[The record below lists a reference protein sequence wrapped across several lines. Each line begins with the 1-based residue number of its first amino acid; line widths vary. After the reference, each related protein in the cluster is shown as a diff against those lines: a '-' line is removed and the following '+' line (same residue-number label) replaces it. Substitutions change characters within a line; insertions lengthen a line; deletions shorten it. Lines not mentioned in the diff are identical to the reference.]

1 MEVFFYAKIFRC
13 SEFQIIFV
21 FMLYFVEVVLPLAVA
36 KNFTYQVS
44 EAEFHYIQIGM
55 RVAVPF
61 GKSKIYTGLV
71 ITKHHNPPQLYQ
83 AKEIHQI
90 LDEKPIVT
98 TFQLEH
104 WNWIASYYMC
114 SLGEVFRAALPSGY
128 ILESETIVSATK
140 NLVETNELKDDE
152 YLIFEAL
159 QQQSSISIQD
169 VVKILGKKTV
179 LPIINKLLAKGVLE
193 LQEEINEQYKPKL
206 IRYIKMP
213 THLLE
218 PEELPK
224 VLEVVTKAKKQ
235 HELVLKYFQL
245 QAQFKKPISVKQLL
259 DFAGSSP
266 AIVKALVEKE
276 IFEEYH
282 LHQDRVVFEKKDDAA
297 FTLSPAQQT
306 AFDAIQTNFNTND
319 VCLLHGITASGK
331 TEVYIKLMEQY
342 LQEDKQVLFLLPEIA
357 LTSQLVQRLTA
368 YFGNQVAVFHSKYTN
383 NERIEVWNQLV
394 ANSEKAKIVIGV
406 RSALF
411 LPFSN
416 LGLLVVDEE
425 HEQTFKQQDPAPRY
439 HARDAAVVLAKLHQA
454 KVLLGS
460 ATPSLE
466 TFYNTKIGKY
476 GLVTLKERYGNVVL
490 PEIEL
495 VDLKDSYF
503 RKRMTGHFSDTL
515 LKEITETLALGEQVI
530 LFQNRRGYSS
540 YVECIPCGH
549 VPHCPSCDVS
559 LTYHKF
565 KNQLRCHYCGYSIAN
580 PTHCHN
586 CQSVDLTTKGFGTEQ
601 IELELKDLF
610 PEKKIGRMDQ
620 DTTRGKF
627 GFEKIIDA
635 FKNQEYDI
643 LVGTQMLAK
652 GLHFD
657 NVTLVGVM
665 NADNL
670 LNQPHYRA
678 YERAFQMLTQVAG
691 RAGRKEKKGKVII
704 QTYNTYHNTIQQ
716 VLSTDYLGMFKEQL
730 YERQNFN
737 YPPFCRLIRITVK
750 HRDFDKL
757 KEGAMWLY
765 NVLQQQLQV
774 PVLGPEEPAVNRI
787 RNEYIRT
794 LLIKIPTTANLGQK
808 KRIVNKCL
816 SSFEAVAAYRSI
828 RVVVNVDYN

>member
-1 MEVFFYAKIFRC
+1 
-13 SEFQIIFV
+13 
-21 FMLYFVEVVLPLAVA
+21 
-36 KNFTYQVS
+36 
-44 EAEFHYIQIGM
+44 
-55 RVAVPF
+55 
-61 GKSKIYTGLV
+61 
-71 ITKHHNPPQLYQ
+71 
-83 AKEIHQI
+83 
-90 LDEKPIVT
+90 
-98 TFQLEH
+98 
-104 WNWIASYYMC
+104 
-114 SLGEVFRAALPSGY
+114 
-128 ILESETIVSATK
+128 
-140 NLVETNELKDDE
+140 
-152 YLIFEAL
+152 
-159 QQQSSISIQD
+159 
-169 VVKILGKKTV
+169 
-179 LPIINKLLAKGVLE
+179 
-193 LQEEINEQYKPKL
+193 
-206 IRYIKMP
+206 
-213 THLLE
+213 
-218 PEELPK
+218 
-224 VLEVVTKAKKQ
+224 
-235 HELVLKYFQL
+235 
-245 QAQFKKPISVKQLL
+245 
-259 DFAGSSP
+259 
-266 AIVKALVEKE
+266 
-276 IFEEYH
+276 
-282 LHQDRVVFEKKDDAA
+282 VVFEKKDDAD
-297 FTLSPAQQT
+297 FILSEHQKT
-306 AFDAIQTNFNTND
+306 AFDDIQTNFITND
-319 VCLLHGITASGK
+319 VCLLHGVTASGK
-331 TEVYIKLMEQY
+331 TEIYIKLMEQY
-342 LQEDKQVLFLLPEIA
+342 LHQDKQVLFLLPEIA

-416 LGLLVVDEE
+416 LGLLVIDEE
-425 HEQTFKQQDPAPRY
+425 HEATFKQQDPAPRY
-439 HARDAAVVLAKLHQA
+439 HARDAAIVLAKMHQA

-460 ATPSLE
+460 ATPGLE
-466 TFYNTKIGKY
+466 TYYNTKNGKY
-476 GLVTLKERYGNVVL
+476 GLVTLKERFGNVVL

-580 PTHCHN
+580 PTHCHS

-601 IELELKDLF
+601 IELELKTLF

-627 GFEKIIDA
+627 GYEKIIDA

-670 LNQPHYRA
+670 LNQPHFRA

-691 RAGRKEKKGKVII
+691 RAGRKAKKGKVII
-704 QTYNTYHNTIQQ
+704 QTYNPYHNTIQQ
-716 VLSTDYLGMFKEQL
+716 VVSNDYLAMFKEQL

-737 YPPFCRLIRITVK
+737 YPPFCRIIRIIVK
-750 HRDFDKL
+750 HRDFEKL

-774 PVLGPEEPAVNRI
+774 PVLGPEEPAINRI

-794 LLIKIPTTANLGQK
+794 ILIKIPTTANLGQK
-808 KRIVNKCL
+808 KQVVARCL
-816 SSFEAVAAYRSI
+816 TSFEAIANYRSI
-828 RVVVNVDYN
+828 RVTLNVDYN